1 MIRWFQRDRQEPET
15 VTGRTGRV
23 SGTVG
28 PGLVGEV
35 VVPIRGGSEAFT
47 AYPLLP
53 TESFPPG
60 TMVVV
65 VEYSEPRTVYVSA
78 AS

>member
-1 MIRWFQRDRQEPET
+1 MLGWFQRDRREPET
-15 VTGRTGRV
+15 VIGSVGRV

-35 VVPIRGGSEAFT
+35 VLAIRGGSEAFT
-47 AYPLLP
+47 AYPFVP
-53 TESFPPG
+53 TDMFPPG
-60 TMVVV
+60 STVVV
-65 VEYSEPRTVYVSA
+65 VEYSEPRTVHVA